1 LQIVYQGQTYD
12 FDMAD
17 ITIKQAIK
25 IEKYLGCPIAEFGD
39 RLSPDGDKQPD
50 MMAIQCLGWL
60 VLHEGRGIP
69 IDEADFSVRGFMTAL
84 TDAMKPDQEPEAA
97 PVPTVAEPSANG
109 AVADVPLTVP

>member
-1 LQIVYQGQTYD
+1 MQIVYQGQTYD

-84 TDAMKPDQEPEAA
+84 TDAMKPAEAA
-97 PVPTVAEPSANG
+97 PVPTVAPASANG
-109 AVADVPLTVP
+109 AVAADVPLTVP